1 MFKALDKIVDK
12 ILPLEIDDEDQP
24 EEEEEHED
32 TSEIRE
38 MLKEEDTIEIKK
50 MLQDK
55 DPEYNEMSSDDGKI
69 IRVNRSR
76 EFRKNQRVSAD
87 QLKPINKSQNKG
99 KNKTKN
105 KTKNKHHGEQGDG
118 DPRS

>member
-12 ILPLEIDDEDQP
+12 ILPLEIDDKTRP
-24 EEEEEHED
+24 EEAEKNED
-32 TSEIRE
+32 TDEIRK

-55 DPEYNEMSSDDGKI
+55 DPEYNEMVSDDGKI
-69 IRVNRSR
+69 IGVNSSR
-76 EFRKNQRVSAD
+76 AFRRNQRVSAD
-87 QLKPINKSQNKG
+87 QLKPIKKNQNKG
-99 KNKTKN
+99 KN

-118 DPRS
+118 DPRD

>member
-12 ILPLEIDDEDQP
+12 ILPLEIDDKTRP
-24 EEEEEHED
+24 EEAEKNED
-32 TSEIRE
+32 TGEIRE

-55 DPEYNEMSSDDGKI
+55 DPEYNEMVSDDGKI
-69 IRVNRSR
+69 IGVNSSR
-76 EFRKNQRVSAD
+76 AFRRNQRVSAD
-87 QLKPINKSQNKG
+87 QLKPIKKNQNKG
-99 KNKTKN
+99 KN

-118 DPRS
+118 NPRS